1 LNVSNVCSAD
11 DKLQDLV
18 YETSRVEG
26 PAVEADIAVSAEDS
40 DALRM
45 FLQWSIGAFTHP
57 PTGAA
62 IPSQQ
67 ELVTDAQTLAAALH
81 QLSSLFLTSSAFR
94 LIFSDAFLTIRQLVA
109 DTAAKTGSIATAVER
124 VAGATEE
131 AARPGAD
138 GTAVLSERADAAM
151 AEAGSVLD
159 ETRERWQRLARESP
173 DRVREAVIGR
183 IQNVGVIK
191 RDEWYLQLTLFR
203 LYIGPSKRQSTGRLS
218 WLYLYLDGPTH
229 DVWSRHLQLRLS
241 FGRNR
246 ILLEPL
252 VTFETSSRGPQ
263 ATGI

>member
-1 LNVSNVCSAD
+1 
-11 DKLQDLV
+11 
-18 YETSRVEG
+18 
-26 PAVEADIAVSAEDS
+26 
-40 DALRM
+40 
-45 FLQWSIGAFTHP
+45 
-57 PTGAA
+57 
-62 IPSQQ
+62 
-67 ELVTDAQTLAAALH
+67 VTDAQTLAAALH

-94 LIFSDAFLTIRQLVA
+94 LVFSDAFLTIRQLVA

-183 IQNVGVIK
+183 IQNVSILRWDK
-191 RDEWYLQLTLFR
+191 WHLQLTSFR
-203 LYIGPSKRQSTGRLS
+203 LCIGPSKRQSTGRLS
-218 WLYLYLDGPTH
+218 WLYLCLGGHTPDA
-229 DVWSRHLQLRLS
+229 WSRHLLLRPF

-246 ILLEPL
+246 ILLEPW
-252 VTFETSSRGPQ
+252 VTFETSSPGPPT
-263 ATGI
+263 TGI